1 MGQSSLNH
9 FEPDLKYSLA
19 GRDEPFWDA
28 VYKKAFPNLSHTR
41 LCHDL
46 DAQRQGIDRLLYLA
60 NGKTLA
66 VDEKKRRRSYND
78 VLLEYLSNS
87 RTGAPGWMEK
97 DLAIDWLA
105 YAFMDAR
112 RVYLFSW
119 PMLKRT
125 WLHFKPIWI
134 DAARQ
139 EVNGFKIVAAS
150 NPGYTTYSIAVPL
163 NLLRKKVAG
172 ATIIDLKTDFENVA
186 GKFNE

>member
-1 MGQSSLNH
+1 MDGVGQPGVNE
-9 FEPDLKYSLA
+9 FKPDLQYSLA

-28 VYKKAFPNLSHTR
+28 VYKKAFPTLSHAR

-46 DAQRQGIDRLLYLA
+46 DAQRQGIDRLLVLT

-66 VDEKKRRRSYND
+66 VDEKKRRWSYDD

-105 YAFMDAR
+105 YAFMDTR

-119 PMLKRT
+119 PMLQRT
-125 WLHFKPIWI
+125 WLHFKPTWI

-139 EVNGFKIVAAS
+139 ELNGFRIVAAS

-163 NLLRKKVAG
+163 DLLRRRVAG
-172 ATIIDLKTDFENVA
+172 ATIIDLGGDDE
-186 GKFNE
+186 